1 MAYPESENSENI
13 ALMQLEELV
22 LLDFM
27 KALDGNAHAEATA
40 QLKTFIAINK
50 QRRKLLSHSSLVWEA
65 RQQIVEGLADYAAA
79 KNLDVF
85 AYFGERTGQK
95 HILNTMQR
103 YAQDDDINE
112 RALKWR
118 HYGVGAS
125 LGYALDFLN
134 VNHWKKNVE
143 QNVPLQVMLEENLY
157 VSDRD
162 AQYLYQEAL
171 EKYDFYKMQ
180 KEIKEKIDA
189 YNKMLR
195 LHKEKFNSM
204 PGLVINVQTP
214 PDSGLSAGGYSK
226 GVYSLADGSMFSVED
241 TSKTSSADNH
251 WLL

>member
-1 MAYPESENSENI
+1 MFLVHERFHVYQIQYFESEKSSGQEVEGEMAYPESENSENI

-112 RALKWR
+112 RAPKWR

-143 QNVPLQVMLEENLY
+143 QNVPFT
-157 VSDRD
+157 SDVRR
-162 AQYLYQEAL
+162 
-171 EKYDFYKMQ
+171 KS
-180 KEIKEKIDA
+180 
-189 YNKMLR
+189 LR
-195 LHKEKFNSM
+195 F
-204 PGLVINVQTP
+204 G
-214 PDSGLSAGGYSK
+214 
-226 GVYSLADGSMFSVED
+226 
-241 TSKTSSADNH
+241 
-251 WLL
+251 